1 MRRSTIRFAAAAAL
15 AALTLAACSSSSKPA
30 SSNTTPT
37 NAATTTTAA
46 ATTTTA
52 AAASG
57 PKTVALA
64 STSLGQILVDSNGMT
79 LYLDEKDKPGMP
91 SCTAA
96 CLQVWPPLAAP
107 ASPTFGAGLDAA
119 KFTTVNASDGTK
131 QLAVDGFPLY
141 TFASDKK
148 AGDVM
153 GQGVAGFY
161 VVGKDYKKIGS

>member
-37 NAATTTTAA
+37 NAVTTTTAA

-52 AAASG
+52 AATSG
-57 PKTVALA
+57 AKTVSLA
-64 STSLGQILVDSNGMT
+64 SSKFGQILVDSNGMT

-107 ASPTFGAGLDAA
+107 ASATYGPGLDAT
-119 KFTTVNASDGTK
+119 KFSTVTASDGTK
-131 QLAVDGFPLY
+131 QLAVNGSPLY
-141 TFASDKK
+141 TFASDTK
-148 AGDVM
+148 AGDAK
-153 GQGVAGFY
+153 GQNFAGFF
-161 VVGKDYKKIGS
+161 VVNADGTKVG